1 MKTSHLSLALIAT
14 LAFAACHRGGP
25 AGIAHRLVGDDNQE
39 LRQAFNA
46 DVDKVRVIMLVAP
59 S

>member
-1 MKTSHLSLALIAT
+1 MTRSRAWAVVMAT
-14 LAFAACHRGGP
+14 LALAACQRERAP
-25 AGIAHRLVGDDNQE
+25 AIAYNLVGDDNFG

-46 DVDKVRVIMLVAP
+46 DVDKVRVIMLVSP

>member
-1 MKTSHLSLALIAT
+1 MKRSTYAFGLLA
-14 LAFAACHRGGP
+14 AFAVAACQREHAP
-25 AGIAHRLVGDDNQE
+25 AIPHKAVGDDNQE

-46 DVDKVRVIMLVAP
+46 DVDKVRILMLVSP